1 MVKGLIDQKIQVDVS
16 HFRIRI
22 WHAAYKLAA
31 DELFKGF
38 L

>member
-1 MVKGLIDQKIQVDVS
+1 MVKGLINQKIQWAGS

-22 WHAAYKLAA
+22 WFAALKKAA
-31 DELFKGF
+31 DELFKGI

>member
-1 MVKGLIDQKIQVDVS
+1 MVKGLINQKIRLAPS

-22 WHAAYKLAA
+22 WHAALKKAA
-31 DELFKGF
+31 DELFKGI

>member
-1 MVKGLIDQKIQVDVS
+1 MVKGLINQKIQFATS

-22 WHAAYKLAA
+22 WHVALKAA